1 MRRVVIP
8 FALCAVAVAVL
19 AAPPAG
25 RWVALDV
32 NNQDTAFA
40 LTLTRGEALLVRA
53 DLDARGTSYT
63 NNDVTGY
70 LWVAATAASTGGT
83 RFTSTTNLPGSV
95 WFSVSSAGS
104 LALTAGTYFAEVVL
118 TNASYKYDWK
128 QGALTVKEGAG
139 ITQ

>member
-1 MRRVVIP
+1 MRRVVIA
-8 FALCAVAVAVL
+8 FALCAVAVL

-32 NNQDTAFA
+32 TKQDTAFA
-40 LTLTRGEALLVRA
+40 LTLTRGEALLVRV
-53 DLDARGTSYT
+53 DLANDRAAYT
-63 NNDVTGY
+63 NNDVTGF

-83 RFTSTTNLPGSV
+83 RFASATNLPGSV

-118 TNASYKYDWK
+118 TNAAYKYDWK

-139 ITQ
+139 VTQ